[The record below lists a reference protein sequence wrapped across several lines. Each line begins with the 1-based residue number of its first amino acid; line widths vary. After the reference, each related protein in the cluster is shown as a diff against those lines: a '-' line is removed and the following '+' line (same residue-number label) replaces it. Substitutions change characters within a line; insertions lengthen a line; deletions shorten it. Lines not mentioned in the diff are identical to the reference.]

1 MYRMADCSVVEP
13 FFVFES
19 RQQTGHPQCVLEVDK
34 FTLLISKN
42 IRMERGFPYPA
53 SPVSLA
59 SPVIRLPCDVNIWV
73 KFPVILQVFSLH
85 VRENTEDSFDI
96 QIVHG

>member
-34 FTLLISKN
+34 FCAADKQEHTNGTRIPISCLS
-42 IRMERGFPYPA
+42 R
-53 SPVSLA
+53 VSC
-59 SPVIRLPCDVNIWV
+59 LPSHMVTV
-73 KFPVILQVFSLH
+73 
-85 VRENTEDSFDI
+85 
-96 QIVHG
+96 